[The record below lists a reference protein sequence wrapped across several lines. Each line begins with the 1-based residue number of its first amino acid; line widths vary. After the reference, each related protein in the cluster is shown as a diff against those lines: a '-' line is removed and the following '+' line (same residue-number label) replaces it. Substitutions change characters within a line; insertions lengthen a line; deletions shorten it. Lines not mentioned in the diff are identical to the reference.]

1 MHLQTSLSARS
12 SGTTAGL
19 SSILKLKKVVSIM
32 IASNIDLAG
41 RLTNGQFGVVFD
53 FAYIDSSITKI

>member
-1 MHLQTSLSARS
+1 MHLQTSLSAGS

-32 IASNIDLAG
+32 IASNIDLAD
-41 RLTNGQFGVVFD
+41 RLINGQFGVVFD
-53 FAYIDSSITKI
+53 FAYIESSITKI

>member
-1 MHLQTSLSARS
+1 MNLQTSLSAGS

-32 IASNIDLAG
+32 IASNIDLAD